1 MGVLWN
7 DGIIVKLLGSREL
20 MWKGRFCTV
29 VDSAN
34 WWRIYVAMAPRR
46 YLTDRAHAPIVLTSS
61 SYSARLI

>member
-34 WWRIYVAMAPRR
+34 WWRIYVAMAPKR
-46 YLTDRAHAPIVLTSS
+46 YLTDHAHAPIVLT
-61 SYSARLI
+61 YIKFL

>member
-20 MWKGRFCTV
+20 VGEGRFCTV

-34 WWRIYVAMAPRR
+34 WWRIYVAIASE
-46 YLTDRAHAPIVLTSS
+46 Y
-61 SYSARLI
+61 